1 MKYLRNKLAQCKA
14 FFIRIVNVRF
24 SLKQLRIGSLIISVG
39 WHRNNEDDIIRK
51 EAKDWMVKKSLNN
64 KKCEFTGMSLH
75 YNTLPKQKGRIGY
88 GSMFI
93 HLD

>member
-1 MKYLRNKLAQCKA
+1 MKYLRNELAHFKQW
-14 FFIRIVNVRF
+14 ILSIVRVRF
-24 SLKQLRIGSLIISVG
+24 SLSKIRIGNLIISVG

-64 KKCEFTGMSLH
+64 KECEFTGMTLH
-75 YNTLPKQKGRIGY
+75 YTSLPKVKGRSAWGE
-88 GSMFI
+88 MLI